1 MTFKEWLND
10 SPGARLDEAEAA
22 RRASEPERKILPFD
36 PITQVS
42 ADAKYIVRKLV
53 LWFLVLP
60 IILGLLLWA
69 ASTALR

>member
-1 MTFKEWLND
+1 MSLKEWLNS

-22 RRASEPERKILPFD
+22 RRAAEPERKIPPFD

-42 ADAKYIVRKLV
+42 ADAKYIVRNLV

-60 IILGLLLWA
+60 IVLGLLLGA
-69 ASTALR
+69 ASIALR